1 MSNSSDF
8 RTARKGF
15 DPSQVDATFLEI
27 AEQIEKSATAANE
40 SEAILRRLKRE
51 LTDVRSK
58 LRKIDSAPSFSELG
72 SAFEQTLQVA
82 EEQAAKLLA
91 EAAEEA
97 NEIRDAAN
105 AEARELYTSSVSQ
118 AEALLT
124 ESQSRARRAEA
135 QAKSRAAAEVSQAED
150 GLADARADLVEART
164 IIETAQRRGAKFV
177 TETEIAASD
186 RRARLHQE
194 IEDVKTEL
202 DTSRQI
208 AERDQLRIDYDI
220 KIAEDEAERERLA
233 LNEEAVAKVQRLSE
247 ESSARVAD
255 AVARAGDLTAQA
267 EAELSE
273 HRKEANRILRE
284 AREDAART
292 ISEARR
298 LSENLVNRY
307 EEYSSEAFVDAESRI
322 EWLEAQSK
330 IMDGFAFELRSLSSI
345 DSQVVLDEMPNPS

>member
-1 MSNSSDF
+1 MADVKLQF
-8 RTARKGF
+8 RRVRPGYEPEDVLRAAKDLTLSVTEAESRKR
-15 DPSQVDATFLEI
+15 DLD
-27 AEQIEKSATAANE
+27 EQIGQLVEELAAAQDKLSRLTA
-40 SEAILRRLKRE
+40 K
-51 LTDVRSK
+51 
-58 LRKIDSAPSFSELG
+58 PSYADLG
-72 SAFEQTLQVA
+72 AAFEQTLRVS
-82 EEQAAKLLA
+82 EEQASKLVKDASA
-91 EAAEEA
+91 EAHVIRETAHADAEERVRKARDEA
-97 NEIRDAAN
+97 NRISVEVESRMEEGRVETQRRK
-105 AEARELYTSSVSQ
+105 AELESQ
-118 AEALLT
+118 AE
-124 ESQSRARRAEA
+124 
-135 QAKSRAAAEVSQAED
+135 
-150 GLADARADLVEART
+150 GLLVEART

-208 AERDQLRIDYDI
+208 AEREQLRIDYDI

-233 LNEEAVAKVQRLSE
+233 LNEEAVAVVQRLSE

-255 AVARAGDLTAQA
+255 AVARAGELTTQA
-267 EAELSE
+267 EAELSKR
-273 HRKEANRILRE
+273 RKEADRILRE
-284 AREDAART
+284 AREEAART

-330 IMDGFAFELRSLSSI
+330 VMDGFAFELRSLSSI
-345 DSQVVLDEMPNPS
+345 DSQVVLDEMPSAS

>member
-40 SEAILRRLKRE
+40 SEATLRRLKRE

-150 GLADARADLVEART
+150 GLADARADLARAREEADR
-164 IIETAQRRGAKFV
+164 IERDSLERVNDINEVLEYEAETTAR
-177 TETEIAASD
+177 EIATLREVHD
-186 RRARLHQE
+186 REMARIQ
-194 IEDVKTEL
+194 
-202 DTSRQI
+202 
-208 AERDQLRIDYDI
+208 ADI
-220 KIAEDEAERERLA
+220 
-233 LNEEAVAKVQRLSE
+233 
-247 ESSARVAD
+247 
-255 AVARAGDLTAQA
+255 
-267 EAELSE
+267 
-273 HRKEANRILRE
+273 EANRDRS
-284 AREDAART
+284 AREMARLAEQSKDYIARIESDAADQSTDSSRRASEVLLKAEGLLSRYQVEGHDAVRAAT
-292 ISEARR
+292 ETAASLVKRSHLRSRALLLKISTHASTLLEASHERRVELNRQQKLVEEFASDMALLSEA
-298 LSENLVNRY
+298 VVQPDDI
-307 EEYSSEAFVDAESRI
+307 EEVD
-322 EWLEAQSK
+322 
-330 IMDGFAFELRSLSSI
+330 
-345 DSQVVLDEMPNPS
+345 

>member
-1 MSNSSDF
+1 MVKDASAEAHVI
-8 RTARKGF
+8 RETAHA
-15 DPSQVDATFLEI
+15 D
-27 AEQIEKSATAANE
+27 
-40 SEAILRRLKRE
+40 
-51 LTDVRSK
+51 
-58 LRKIDSAPSFSELG
+58 
-72 SAFEQTLQVA
+72 A
-82 EEQAAKLLA
+82 EERVRKAR
-91 EAAEEA
+91 EEA
-97 NEIRDAAN
+97 NRISVEVESRM
-105 AEARELYTSSVSQ
+105 EEGRVETQRRKTELETQ
-118 AEALLT
+118 AE
-124 ESQSRARRAEA
+124 
-135 QAKSRAAAEVSQAED
+135 
-150 GLADARADLVEART
+150 GLLVEART

>member
-1 MSNSSDF
+1 M
-8 RTARKGF
+8 
-15 DPSQVDATFLEI
+15 VDAKLQFRRVRPGYEPADVLRAAQDLKSSVTEAENRKRSLD
-27 AEQIEKSATAANE
+27 EQIGQLVEELAEAQDKLSRLTA
-40 SEAILRRLKRE
+40 K
-51 LTDVRSK
+51 
-58 LRKIDSAPSFSELG
+58 PSYADLG
-72 SAFEQTLQVA
+72 AAFEQTLRVS
-82 EEQAAKLLA
+82 EEQAAKLVKDASA
-91 EAAEEA
+91 EAHVIRETAHADAEERVRKAREEA
-97 NEIRDAAN
+97 NRISVEVESRM
-105 AEARELYTSSVSQ
+105 EEGRVETQRRKTELETQ
-118 AEALLT
+118 AE
-124 ESQSRARRAEA
+124 
-135 QAKSRAAAEVSQAED
+135 
-150 GLADARADLVEART
+150 GLLVEART